1 MMARP
6 RVLVSDEL
14 SETAVQIFR
23 DRGVEVDYM
32 PKLGKD
38 KEKLAEI
45 IGNYDGLAIRSAT
58 KVTEKLLEKADR
70 LKVVGRAGIGV
81 DNVDIPAASKK
92 GVIVM
97 NTPFG
102 NSVTTAEHAIAMMFA
117 VARQLP
123 EASVSTHQ
131 GKWEKSKFMGVELY
145 NKTLGVIGAGNIGGI
160 VCDRAV
166 GLHMKV
172 IAYDPFLSE
181 ERAKVLGVHKVELDE
196 LLARAD
202 FITLHVPLTDKTRGV
217 LNAENIAKTKKGV
230 RIINCAR
237 GGLVD
242 EAALAEALKSG
253 HVAGA
258 AFDVFE
264 VEPATESPLFGLPNV
279 VVTPHLGASTTE
291 AQENVALQ
299 VAEQMSDYL
308 LTGAVQNALNMPNV
322 TAEEAAVMGPWIK
335 LAGHLGSFIGQMTNE
350 PIRAINILYD
360 GRVADMNIAAL
371 NQSVIAGVL
380 KAQNPDVNLV
390 SAPVVAK
397 DKGIQISTTR
407 QDKSG
412 VFDAYVKV
420 TMVTDK
426 RERSIAGTCFS
437 DGKPR
442 FIQIKGIN
450 IDAEVGE
457 HMLYTTNDDVPGII
471 GLLGM
476 TMGKNGVNIA
486 NFTLGRSGVG
496 QDAIAILYLDQAIDP
511 KVVETLE
518 ATGMF
523 QQVKPLHFEGA

>member
-1 MMARP
+1 MAP

-45 IGNYDGLAIRSAT
+45 IGQYDGLAIRSAT

-123 EASVSTHQ
+123 EASVSTHA

-181 ERAKVLGVHKVELDE
+181 ERARALGVHKVELDE

-308 LTGAVQNALNMPNV
+308 LSGAVQNALNMPNV

-371 NQSVIAGVL
+371 NQSVLAGVL

-390 SAPVVAK
+390 SAPVVAR